1 MLSPQRPC
9 LRGGHTRVGHEPG
22 LEISADKSQHLW
34 VPALRY
40 ARYQDIAVNPVEEF
54 FQVHADNPLRPV
66 SALRRTW
73 RPLDERSAPGL
84 DGENWGS
91 ELGVS
96 TRWMN
101 RSMTEGTP
109 NIRTIEISMPRM
121 ISA

>member
-1 MLSPQRPC
+1 M
-9 LRGGHTRVGHEPG
+9 GHEPG

-34 VPALRY
+34 VPAPARY
-40 ARYQDIAVNPVEEF
+40 ARHQDIAVNPVEEF

-73 RPLDERSAPGL
+73 RPLDERFAPGL

-91 ELGVS
+91 EIGVS

-109 NIRTIEISMPRM
+109 NIRTAPVSFGISMPRM
-121 ISA
+121 IGA